1 MKVKRR
7 EVLSAAS
14 AAVATAMAATGRG
27 AQAWAQTF
35 PSKPIRWII
44 PFAAAGNYDVTSRLV
59 GEAMGRRLGQT
70 VIPDNRPRAGGIVGM
85 EAAANAPADGYTV
98 VMGSFS
104 VLWVAPY
111 LAGKPSMIPLFAPI
125 SLLTTVPMVIVAKV
139 GGRFADMKAVLAE
152 ARAKPGTVSI
162 GHAGNGTTNHIGILR
177 LQVNEKVQFN
187 IIPYK
192 GSGPGLSDLMAD
204 QIDLY
209 TDQLTTSLP
218 QIKAGKL
225 KALLVLS
232 PDRIAQLPDVPSL
245 SDIGTQPFDGGTTAG
260 VFARVET
267 PAPMLDTLNGAVVTA
282 LKDEEVARKL
292 VELGA
297 LVRPSTRAEFAAYM
311 KDQEAG
317 VSELVKSGLLKPE

>member
-1 MKVKRR
+1 MSIIQRR
-7 EVLSAAS
+7 AVIGSGLATLAS
-14 AAVATAMAATGRG
+14 AAAAPRAG
-27 AQAWAQTF
+27 AQNF

-70 VIPDNRPRAGGIVGM
+70 VIPDNRPGAGGIVGM

-139 GGRFADMKAVLAE
+139 GGRFADMKAVFAE

-232 PDRIAQLPDVPSL
+232 PERISQLPNVPSL
-245 SDIGTQPFDGGTTAG
+245 SDIGSQPFDGGTTAG
-260 VFARVET
+260 VFARIET
-267 PAPMLDTLNGAVVTA
+267 PVPILDTLNGAVVTA

-297 LVRPSTRAEFAAYM
+297 LVRPSTRTEFAAYM

>member
-1 MKVKRR
+1 MSIIQRR
-7 EVLSAAS
+7 AVIGGGLAAL
-14 AAVATAMAATGRG
+14 AAVAVVPRAR
-27 AQAWAQTF
+27 AQNF

-70 VIPDNRPRAGGIVGM
+70 VIPDNRPGAGGIVGM

-98 VMGSFS
+98 AMGSFS

-177 LQVNEKVQFN
+177 LQMNEKVQFN

-260 VFARVET
+260 VFGRVET

>member
-27 AQAWAQTF
+27 VQAWAQTF

-70 VIPDNRPRAGGIVGM
+70 VIPDNRPGAGGIVGM

-297 LVRPSTRAEFAAYM
+297 LVRPTTRAEFAAYM

>member
-1 MKVKRR
+1 MRSIERR
-7 EVLSAAS
+7 AIIGGGLATLALAGVAAS
-14 AAVATAMAATGRG
+14 AR
-27 AQAWAQTF
+27 AQNF

-70 VIPDNRPRAGGIVGM
+70 VIPDNRPGAGGIVGS

-104 VLWVAPY
+104 VQWVAPY
-111 LAGKPSMIPLFAPI
+111 LAGKPSMLPLFAPI
-125 SLLTTVPMVIVAKV
+125 SLLTTVPMVIVAKT

-177 LQVNEKVQFN
+177 LQANEKVQFN
-187 IIPYK
+187 VIPYK
-192 GSGPGLSDLMAD
+192 GSGPGLGDLMAD

-218 QIKAGKL
+218 HIKAGKL

-232 PDRIAQLPDVPSL
+232 ADRIAQLPDVPGL
-245 SDIGTQPFDGGTTAG
+245 VDIGTQPFDGGTTAG
-260 VFARVET
+260 VFARIET
-267 PAPMLDTLNGAVVTA
+267 PAPILDTLNGAVVAA

>member
-1 MKVKRR
+1 MEMKRR
-7 EVLSAAS
+7 KALSAAF
-14 AAVATAMAATGRG
+14 AAVATAMVATGRG
-27 AQAWAQTF
+27 ASAWAQNF
-35 PSKPIRWII
+35 PGKPIRWII
-44 PFAAAGNYDVTSRLV
+44 PFPAAGNYDVTSRLV
-59 GEAMGRRLGQT
+59 GEAMGRLLGQT
-70 VIPDNRPRAGGIVGM
+70 VIPDNRPGAGGIVGT
-85 EAAANAPADGYTV
+85 EVAANAPADGYTV

-125 SLLTTVPMVIVAKV
+125 SLLTTVPMVIVTKAD
-139 GGRFADMKAVLAE
+139 GRFADMKAVLAE

-187 IIPYK
+187 VIPYK
-192 GSGPGLSDLMAD
+192 GSGPGLGDLMAG

-209 TDQLTTSLP
+209 TDQLTTALP
-218 QIKAGKL
+218 QIKAGKAR
-225 KALLVLS
+225 ALLVLS

-245 SDIGTQPFDGGTTAG
+245 KDIGSQPFDGGTTAG
-260 VFARVET
+260 VFARIET
-267 PAPMLDTLNGAVVTA
+267 PAPILDTLNGAVVAA
-282 LKDEEVARKL
+282 LKDESVTQKL
-292 VELGA
+292 GELGA
-297 LVRPSTRAEFAAYM
+297 VVRPCTRAEFAAYL

>member
-1 MKVKRR
+1 MAM
-7 EVLSAAS
+7 SA
-14 AAVATAMAATGRG
+14 R
-27 AQAWAQTF
+27 AQNY

-44 PFAAAGNYDVTSRLV
+44 PFAAAGNYDITSRLV
-59 GEAMGRRLGQT
+59 GDAMGRRLGQT
-70 VIPDNRPRAGGIVGM
+70 VIPDNRPGAGGMVGA

-104 VLWVAPY
+104 VLWVSPY
-111 LAGKPSMIPLFAPI
+111 LAGKPPLVAQFAPI
-125 SLLTTVPMVIVAKV
+125 SLLTTVPMVVVAKA

-162 GHAGNGTTNHIGILR
+162 GHAGNGTTNHIAILR
-177 LQVNEKVQFN
+177 LQVNEKVEFN

-192 GSGPGLSDLMAD
+192 GSGPGLNDLMAG

-209 TDQLTTSLP
+209 MDQLTTSLP
-218 QIKAGKL
+218 HIKAGKL
-225 KALLVLS
+225 KGLLVAS

-245 SDIGTQPFDGGTTAG
+245 TDIGGKPFDGGTTAG
-260 VFARVET
+260 VLARAET
-267 PAPMLDTLNGAVVTA
+267 AVPILDTLNGAAVAA
-282 LKDEEVARKL
+282 LKDPEVANKL
-292 VELGA
+292 IELGA
-297 LVRPSTRAEFAAYM
+297 EVRPSTRAEFAAYM

>member
-1 MKVKRR
+1 MSIIQRR
-7 EVLSAAS
+7 AVIGGGLAAL
-14 AAVATAMAATGRG
+14 AAVAAAPRVG
-27 AQAWAQTF
+27 AQNF

-70 VIPDNRPRAGGIVGM
+70 VIPDNRPGAGGIVGM

-111 LAGKPSMIPLFAPI
+111 LAGKPSMISLFAPI

-177 LQVNEKVQFN
+177 LQVNGKVQFN

-218 QIKAGKL
+218 HIKAGKL

-232 PDRIAQLPDVPSL
+232 PDRITQLPDVSSL

-267 PAPMLDTLNGAVVTA
+267 PAPMLDILNGAVVTA

-311 KDQEAG
+311 KDQEDG
-317 VSELVKSGLLKPE
+317 VSELVKSDLLKPE